1 MYRNGKVCSI
11 EELSLDLNNAENAHK
26 KEFYFRDTIRVAY
39 PLLKTHNEEVSIQ
52 IYVWGKDEKHAVKI
66 VNEIRAQLIALN
78 LWGKISSYGN
88 DTFEEIIAKAKEG
101 FTLLE

>member
-26 KEFYFRDTIRVAY
+26 KEFYFRDI
-39 PLLKTHNEEVSIQ
+39 IQ
-52 IYVWGKDEKHAVKI
+52 SSNSVPEKVIQTYVWGKDEKHAVKV